1 MPLLLS
7 RPKPP
12 RKAQSRNQL
21 REASAEEAS
30 QKGTSSDEEDDE
42 DTADDEDEEEEDTAD
57 DEEEEE
63 SDGGS
68 ARGRKIAPPVI
79 QAIHAERWSYDDESP
94 QRQYQLLW
102 SDGPCLF
109 AERGGC

>member
-12 RKAQSRNQL
+12 RKAQGETSSGKP
-21 REASAEEAS
+21 A
-30 QKGTSSDEEDDE
+30 QKKPRKKVRLSSDEEDDE

-79 QAIHAERWSYDDESP
+79 QAIHAERRSYDDESP
-94 QRQYQLLW
+94 QRQFQLPW
-102 SDGPCLF
+102 SDGPC
-109 AERGGC
+109 